1 MKKVLCF
8 AFTAAF
14 VFGAAL
20 SCSKEEQA
28 IDNNENQKP
37 EVADPAVDPETSWTF
52 TALAES
58 PVSKMGG
65 MDASGE
71 FAWENGD
78 EIKIIWD
85 GGSTT
90 AAATVAAG
98 RTSFEPAGLPASGTA
113 VWAVYPSSMNASLS
127 AGNLVIDMPAVQKNA
142 LAGYFVAKAAVG
154 DEAVLF
160 KHPVSYY
167 KLVVDGD
174 GTDVTRL
181 ELTSA
186 GSENLTASSL
196 ALSFDGS
203 GIPSVAGVTGEAAEI
218 DYEFTGAGTY
228 YIPVVPGVAPA
239 ADDLTFQF
247 YRTENAAPVKAGAYK
262 HGAAIDNE
270 RAHIKN
276 WGSLPARATNRYVST
291 SGNSS
296 NNGATA
302 DKPWDLATFKDFM
315 ENSSSRDA
323 ATLALYDGVNIRLA
337 AGTYSLS
344 AKIAP
349 NISIRTNIIG
359 HSAEDTFIDGS
370 SNKLLFDIYK
380 QTGEVVTFK
389 NITFQGGRN
398 GNDGGA
404 FRIGNGSREFTIVF
418 DDCKFIKNSITTAG
432 KFGGAFYMCA
442 NSEVTFNN
450 CTFGDG
456 SDEGKNY
463 APAGGALYA
472 TGNAKLNL
480 NDCTFKFNQATGS
493 AGDGGGACIF
503 ANSTNVIKI
512 NHCSF
517 VGNKAGSRGVIRFNN
532 NVLAYLN
539 VVSFNGNITTESAS
553 PWGTCIHG
561 GNSFVCMNNVTS
573 FGNYNTENVTSN
585 SCAFNCDRGFIIT
598 NSTLIDNGG
607 QYEIRI
613 NDVNDGGYQKI
624 HNLAMCNNII
634 SNESAPNN
642 TFWVRGN
649 ITLNNYGHN
658 LRGSGAAQGNVL
670 DSTPATDKYGQTH
683 SVLGGTYSDGVYS
696 WSGTIADFTPATAAD
711 VENAIKA
718 CTVSMAGV
726 SNAGSDFYAWLDEIG
741 ALGKD
746 ARGVTRGTP
755 WWPGAYQN

>member
-1 MKKVLCF
+1 MKSKYILIASALFGLV
-8 AFTAAF
+8 AAT
-14 VFGAAL
+14 
-20 SCSKEEQA
+20 SCSKEPA
-28 IDNNENQKP
+28 TP
-37 EVADPAVDPETSWTF
+37 ESPMDPVVSTEDGLVTFTFKADVEEPITRVSADESDPASISYQWQ
-52 TALAES
+52 A
-58 PVSKMGG
+58 
-65 MDASGE
+65 
-71 FAWENGD
+71 GD
-78 EIKIIWD
+78 EIKVLYD

-90 AAATVAAG
+90 ATAVIAGGAATFSPSVPG
-98 RTSFEPAGLPASGTA
+98 GITTL
-113 VWAVYPSSMNASLS
+113 WMVYPSSLGASLV
-127 AGNLVIDMPAVQKNA
+127 GGRLKIDMPAVQVDDLPA
-142 LAGYFVAKAAVG
+142 VFVASCDASDASVT
-154 DEAVLF
+154 F
-160 KHPVSYY
+160 RHPVAWY

-181 ELTSA
+181 ELSSA
-186 GSENLTASSL
+186 GGKALAASAM
-196 ALSFDGS
+196 ALDFDAS
-203 GIPSVAGVTGEAAEI
+203 GIPSVYSRDNVASEVTL
-218 DYEFTGAGTY
+218 DFSGAGTY
-228 YIPVVPGVAPA
+228 YIPIVPDVAKDA
-239 ADDLTFQF
+239 SDLTFQF
-247 YRTENAAPVKAGAYK
+247 YRGIGGTEKAGAYK
-262 HGAAIDNE
+262 HAKALLDE
-270 RAHIKN
+270 RSSLVN
-276 WGSLPARATNRYVST
+276 WGSLPAMATNRYVST
-291 SGNSS
+291 SGSSS

-302 DKPWDLATFKDFM
+302 DKPWDLPTFKGFM

-359 HSAEDTFIDGS
+359 HGAEDTFIDGA

-380 QTGEVVTFK
+380 QSGETVTFK

-398 GNDGGA
+398 NNDGGA

-418 DDCKFIKNSITTAG
+418 DDCKFIKNSITTDG
-432 KFGGAFYMCA
+432 KYGGAFYMCA

-456 SDEGKNY
+456 TDAGKNY

-480 NDCTFKFNQATGS
+480 NDCTFNFNQATAS

-539 VVSFNGNITTESAS
+539 GVSFNGNITTESAN

-561 GNSFVCMNNVTS
+561 GNSFICMNNVTS
-573 FGNYNTENVTSN
+573 FGNYNTETVTSN

-634 SNESAPNN
+634 SNESAPST
-642 TFWVRGN
+642 TFWVRGS

-658 LRGSGAAQGNVL
+658 LRGSSAAQGNVL
-670 DSTPATDKYGQTH
+670 DSNPASDKYGQTN
-683 SVLGGTYSDGVYS
+683 SVLGGTYSNGVYS
-696 WSGTIADFTPATAAD
+696 WSGTLAGFTPATAAD

>member
-1 MKKVLCF
+1 MKKYFVYIASALLGLAAVVSCNKET
-8 AFTAAF
+8 AFP
-14 VFGAAL
+14 
-20 SCSKEEQA
+20 
-28 IDNNENQKP
+28 EN
-37 EVADPAVDPETSWTF
+37 PAVPATTPQDGLVTISVRADVEN
-52 TALAES
+52 
-58 PVSKMGG
+58 PVTRVSAADEG
-65 MDASGE
+65 ASITYTWQ
-71 FAWENGD
+71 AGD
-78 EIKIIWD
+78 DIKVLYE

-90 AAATVAAG
+90 ATASVSDGVATFSLSVPDGA
-98 RTSFEPAGLPASGTA
+98 TA
-113 VWAVYPSSMNASLS
+113 LWMVYPSSLGASIVGGRLK
-127 AGNLVIDMPAVQKNA
+127 IDMPAVQKDVLPA
-142 LAGYFVAKAAVG
+142 VFVASCDASAASVT
-154 DEAVLF
+154 F
-160 KHPVSYY
+160 RHPVSWY
-167 KLVVDGD
+167 KIVVDGD

-181 ELTSA
+181 VLSSA
-186 GSENLTASSL
+186 GNKDLSASAM
-196 ALSFDGS
+196 ALDFNDS
-203 GIPSVAGVTGEAAEI
+203 GIPSVSSRDNVASEVTL
-218 DYEFTGAGTY
+218 DFSGAGTY
-228 YIPVVPGVAPA
+228 YFPIIPDVAKT
-239 ADDLTFQF
+239 DSDLTFQF
-247 YRTENAAPVKAGAYK
+247 YRGEAKTEKAGAYRHAK
-262 HGAAIDNE
+262 ALADE
-270 RAHIKN
+270 RGSLVN
-276 WGSLPARATNRYVST
+276 WGSLPAKATNRYVSI
-291 SGNSS
+291 SGSS
-296 NNGATA
+296 LNNGASA
-302 DKPWDLATFKDFM
+302 DKPWDLATFKGFM

-380 QTGEVVTFK
+380 QTGETVIFK
-389 NITFQGGRN
+389 NITFQGGQN
-398 GNDGGA
+398 SNDGGA

-418 DDCKFIKNSITTAG
+418 DNCKFIKNSIITDG

-456 SDEGKNY
+456 TEEGRNY

-480 NDCTFKFNQATGS
+480 NGCTFNFNQATGS

-517 VGNKAGSRGVIRFNN
+517 VGNKAGSRGVIRFNS

-539 VVSFNGNITTESAS
+539 GVSFNGNTTTEGSS
-553 PWGTCIHG
+553 PWGLCIHG

-573 FGNYNTENVTSN
+573 FGNYNTASVTTN

-598 NSTLIDNGG
+598 NSTLIDKGG

-613 NDVNDGGYQKI
+613 NDVVNNSVYQKI

-634 SNESAPNN
+634 SNESAPNY
-642 TFWVRGN
+642 TFWVRGS

-658 LRGSGAAQGNVL
+658 LRGSSAAQGNVL

-683 SVLGGTYSDGVYS
+683 SVIGGKYSDGVYS
-696 WSGTIADFTPATAAD
+696 WSGTLAGFTPATAAD

-718 CTVSMAGV
+718 CTVSMANV
-726 SNAGSDFYAWLDEIG
+726 SNVGSDFYAWLNEIG

-746 ARGVTRGTP
+746 ARGSTRGTP
-755 WWPGAYQN
+755 WWPGAYQAD

>member
-1 MKKVLCF
+1 L
-8 AFTAAF
+8 
-14 VFGAAL
+14 AAL
-20 SCSKEEQA
+20 VSCNKETAFPENSAEPATTPQDDLVTISIRANVENPVTRVSAADEGASITYTWQA
-28 IDNNENQKP
+28 
-37 EVADPAVDPETSWTF
+37 
-52 TALAES
+52 
-58 PVSKMGG
+58 
-65 MDASGE
+65 
-71 FAWENGD
+71 GD
-78 EIKIIWD
+78 EIKVLYE

-90 AAATVAAG
+90 ATAAVSDGVATFSLSVPDGA
-98 RTSFEPAGLPASGTA
+98 TA
-113 VWAVYPSSMNASLS
+113 LWMVYPSSLGASIEGGRLKI
-127 AGNLVIDMPAVQKNA
+127 NMPAVQKDVLPA
-142 LAGYFVAKAAVG
+142 VFVANCDASAESVT
-154 DEAVLF
+154 F
-160 KHPVSYY
+160 RHPVSWY
-167 KLVVDGD
+167 KIVVDGD

-181 ELTSA
+181 ILSSA
-186 GSENLTASSL
+186 GDN
-196 ALSFDGS
+196 ALSASAMALDFNS
-203 GIPSVAGVTGEAAEI
+203 GVPSVYSRDNVASEVTL
-218 DYEFTGAGTY
+218 DFSGAGTY
-228 YIPVVPGVAPA
+228 YLPIMPDVAKTA
-239 ADDLTFQF
+239 SDLTFQF
-247 YRTENAAPVKAGAYK
+247 YRGEAKTEKAGAYWHAK
-262 HGAAIDNE
+262 DLADE
-270 RAHIKN
+270 RGSLVN
-276 WGSLPARATNRYVST
+276 WGSLPAKATNRYVST
-291 SGNSS
+291 SGSSS

-302 DKPWDLATFKDFM
+302 DKPWDLATFKGFM

-380 QTGEVVTFK
+380 QTGEFVTFK

-398 GNDGGA
+398 SNDGGA
-404 FRIGNGSREFTIVF
+404 FRIGNSSREFTIVF
-418 DDCKFIKNSITTAG
+418 DNCRFIKNSITTAG
-432 KFGGAFYMCA
+432 KYGGAFYMCA
-442 NSEVTFNN
+442 NSEVTFNG

-456 SDEGKNY
+456 TDAGKNY

-517 VGNKAGSRGVIRFNN
+517 VGNTAGSRGVIRVND
-532 NVLAYLN
+532 NVLVYLN
-539 VVSFNGNITTESAS
+539 GVSFNGNTTTEGSN
-553 PWGTCIHG
+553 PWGVCIHG
-561 GNSFVCMNNVTS
+561 GNSFFCMNNVTS

-598 NSTLIDNGG
+598 NSTLIDRGG
-607 QYEIRI
+607 QYEVRI
-613 NDVNDGGYQKI
+613 NDIYKSVYQKI

-634 SNESAPNN
+634 SNESAPNY
-642 TFWVRGN
+642 TFWVRGS

-658 LRGSGAAQGNVL
+658 VRGSGAAQGNVL

-696 WSGTIADFTPATAAD
+696 WSGTIAGFTPATAAD

-726 SNAGSDFYAWLDEIG
+726 SNVGSDFYAWLKEIG

>member
-1 MKKVLCF
+1 MKKY
-8 AFTAAF
+8 F
-14 VFGAAL
+14 VYIASALLGLAAL
-20 SCSKEEQA
+20 VSCNKETAFPENPAEPATAPQDGLVTISIRADVENPVTRVSAADEGASITYTWQA
-28 IDNNENQKP
+28 
-37 EVADPAVDPETSWTF
+37 
-52 TALAES
+52 
-58 PVSKMGG
+58 
-65 MDASGE
+65 
-71 FAWENGD
+71 GD
-78 EIKIIWD
+78 EIKVLYE

-90 AAATVAAG
+90 ATAAVSDGVATFSPSVPDG
-98 RTSFEPAGLPASGTA
+98 VTTL
-113 VWAVYPSSMNASLS
+113 WMVYPSSLGASIVGGRLK
-127 AGNLVIDMPAVQKNA
+127 IDMPAVQKDVLPA
-142 LAGYFVAKAAVG
+142 VFVARCSASDASVT
-154 DEAVLF
+154 F
-160 KHPVSYY
+160 RHPMSWY
-167 KLVVDGD
+167 KMIVDGD

-181 ELTSA
+181 VLSSA
-186 GSENLTASSL
+186 GGN
-196 ALSFDGS
+196 ALSASAMALVFNDS
-203 GIPSVAGVTGEAAEI
+203 GIPSVDSWDNVASEVAL
-218 DYEFTGAGTY
+218 DFSGAGTY
-228 YIPVVPGVAPA
+228 YLPIIPDVAKVA
-239 ADDLTFQF
+239 SDLTFQF
-247 YRTENAAPVKAGAYK
+247 YRGEAKTEKAGAYRHAK
-262 HGAAIDNE
+262 ALADE
-270 RAHIKN
+270 RGSLVN
-276 WGSLPARATNRYVST
+276 WGSLPAKSTNRYVST
-291 SGNSS
+291 SGSSS

-302 DKPWDLATFKDFM
+302 DKPWDLATFKGFM

-370 SNKLLFDIYK
+370 SDKLLFDIYI
-380 QTGEVVTFK
+380 QTGETVTFK

-398 GNDGGA
+398 SNDGGA

-418 DDCKFIKNSITTAG
+418 DNCRFIKNSITTAG
-432 KFGGAFYMCA
+432 KYGGAFYMCA

-456 SDEGKNY
+456 TDAGKNY

-480 NDCTFKFNQATGS
+480 NDCTFNFNQATGS
-493 AGDGGGACIF
+493 ATNGGGACIF

-539 VVSFNGNITTESAS
+539 GVSFNGNITTESAS

-573 FGNYNTENVTSN
+573 FGNYNTETVTSN
-585 SCAFNCDRGFIIT
+585 SCTFNCDRGFIIT

-642 TFWVRGN
+642 TFWVRGS

-658 LRGSGAAQGNVL
+658 LRGSSAAQGNVL
-670 DSTPATDKYGQTH
+670 DSNPATDKYGQTH
-683 SVLGGTYSDGVYS
+683 SVIGGTYSDGVYS
-696 WSGTIADFTPATAAD
+696 WSGTLAGFTPATAAD

-718 CTVSMAGV
+718 CTVEMAGKT
-726 SNAGSDFYAWLDEIG
+726 SGTDFYAWLNEIG

-746 ARGVTRGTP
+746 ARGITRGTP